1 MLRKPVIRAPLAPL
15 RTSKALALGLVCT
28 LFGNSVTADD
38 FAALKDLRDS
48 RVVIDRLHPENNAH
62 GEDFK
67 ELNAVGVLAAVDQ
80 ATSTVYGFGSGAL
93 IDACHVL
100 TAQHVIYG
108 GHGDF
113 DTPPPSPSLE
123 FLVGQVTPEEHNLT
137 EGMRYV
143 RFGTATAMGGT
154 GQHNRRSDSFERD
167 WALVTLTENVPEI
180 APIELHAFDPAL
192 RNGPNWILE
201 HGDKAG
207 IAGFP
212 GDHMAQNPL
221 VSHAHLWGSY
231 GDVLGVY
238 NDPDSG
244 FAYFTLT
251 APATQ
256 GTSGGV
262 AFTTLAGRHV
272 AVGIVQSRSG
282 DGIHDLTRSPT
293 SVVLITPH
301 LLHVIHN
308 AQAAQ
313 PCKPDSAPSEAHN
326 RS

>member
-1 MLRKPVIRAPLAPL
+1 MQNPLLDAPLPPMRTL
-15 RTSKALALGLVCT
+15 RALGLALLCT
-28 LFGNSVTADD
+28 VFGNTVTADD
-38 FAALKDLRDS
+38 FAAMQDLRDS
-48 RVVIDRLHPENNAH
+48 RVVLDRLHPENNAH

-67 ELNAVGVLAAVDQ
+67 ELNAIGVLAAVDQ
-80 ATSTVYGFGSGAL
+80 PTSTVYGFGSGAL

-108 GHGDF
+108 GPGDF
-113 DTPPPSPSLE
+113 DTPPPGPSLE

-143 RFGTATAMGGT
+143 RFGTATVLGGT
-154 GQHNRRSDSFERD
+154 GQHNGRSDSVERD
-167 WALVTLTENVPEI
+167 WALVTLTENVPGI
-180 APIELHAFDPAL
+180 VPIELHAFDPAL
-192 RNGPNWILE
+192 RKGPNWILE
-201 HGDKAG
+201 HGDRAG

-221 VSHAHLWGSY
+221 VAPAHLWGSF

-238 NDPDSG
+238 NDPVGG
-244 FAYFTLT
+244 FAYFTVT
-251 APATQ
+251 APATP

-262 AFTTLAGRHV
+262 AFTTLNGRHV

-301 LLHVIHN
+301 LLEIIHD

-313 PCKPDSAPSEAHN
+313 PCKPDSALDDHDRP
-326 RS
+326 

>member
-1 MLRKPVIRAPLAPL
+1 LQ
-15 RTSKALALGLVCT
+15 ALGLGLLFTV
-28 LFGNSVTADD
+28 FGNGATADD
-38 FAALKDLRDS
+38 FAALKDLQDS
-48 RVVIDRLHPENNAH
+48 RVVLDRLHPENNAH
-62 GEDFK
+62 GEYFK
-67 ELNAVGVLAAVDQ
+67 ELDAIGVLAAVDQ

-93 IDACHVL
+93 IDPCHVL
-100 TAQHVIYG
+100 TAQHVLYG
-108 GHGDF
+108 GPGDF
-113 DTPPPSPSLE
+113 DTPPPAPSLE
-123 FLVGQVTPEEHNLT
+123 FLVGQVTAEEHNLT
-137 EGMRYV
+137 EGLRYV

-154 GQHNRRSDSFERD
+154 GQHGGHSDSVERD
-167 WALVTLTENVPEI
+167 WAIVTLTEDVPGI
-180 APIELHAFDPAL
+180 VPIELHAFDPAL
-192 RNGPNWILE
+192 RNGANWILE
-201 HGDKAG
+201 HADRAG

-221 VSHAHLWGSY
+221 VAHAHLWGSF
-231 GDVLGVY
+231 GEVLGVY
-238 NDPDSG
+238 NDSDTG

-282 DGIHDLTRSPT
+282 DGIHDLIRSPT

-301 LLHVIHN
+301 LLDVIHD
-308 AQAAQ
+308 ALAAQ
-313 PCKPDSAPSEAHN
+313 PCRPNSAIGDGHD

>member
-1 MLRKPVIRAPLAPL
+1 MMRNSLMIAPL
-15 RTSKALALGLVCT
+15 RTTPTLQALGLGLLFSV
-28 LFGNSVTADD
+28 FGNAATADD
-38 FAALKDLRDS
+38 FAALKDLQDS

-67 ELNAVGVLAAVDQ
+67 ELNAIGVLAAVDQ
-80 ATSTVYGFGSGAL
+80 ATSTVYGFGSGSL

-108 GHGDF
+108 GQGDF
-113 DTPPPSPSLE
+113 DTPPPGPSLE

-137 EGMRYV
+137 EGLRYV

-154 GQHNRRSDSFERD
+154 GQHDGRSDSFERD
-167 WALVTLTENVPEI
+167 WAVVTLTENVPGI
-180 APIELHAFDPAL
+180 VPIELHAFDPAL
-192 RNGPNWILE
+192 RNGANWILE
-201 HGDKAG
+201 HAGRAG

-212 GDHMAQNPL
+212 GDHMAQNSL
-221 VSHAHLWGSY
+221 VAHAHLWGSF
-231 GDVLGVY
+231 GEVLGVY
-238 NDPDSG
+238 NDSDSG

-293 SVVLITPH
+293 RVVLITPH
-301 LLHVIHN
+301 LFDKIHD
-308 AQAAQ
+308 ALAAQ
-313 PCKPDSAPSEAHN
+313 PCRSNSAISDDHD